1 MTRLTDIIEIQIS
14 RETSAVAQTNFNVPA
29 FISAH
34 TNFVERARVYSSLL
48 AVADDFA
55 TSDSAYI
62 AAQKF
67 FGQAIKPA
75 NIVIGRRQIPGATVN
90 VLTVAPAT
98 SYVLTVS
105 GTAITYVS
113 QALDTAILI
122 AAGLKA
128 AYDVTPITGV
138 TLVNN
143 LDGTL
148 TFTAAVDT
156 DWSLKVSA
164 NLSKANAP
172 ATESWSTS
180 VNEVQ
185 ADNDTWYALVIE
197 SHNEIDVLEVAGLIE
212 AKKKVFGTSSGTTA
226 IKTTGTTDTF
236 AKLKDLG
243 YQRTFGIFSTDAD
256 SQFPEAA
263 WIGFQLQEQPGSNT
277 WAYKA
282 LTGVTVSKLS
292 DTEATNI
299 KAKNGNTYESVGG
312 QSVTIGGKMFG
323 GEFIDIMVFVDWL
336 EARMTERLWFRMAN
350 SKKIPY
356 TAAGATIIESEI
368 RAQLND
374 GIRVGGLADSPTPV
388 VRVPDVLSV
397 APNLRAQRIFEG
409 IEFEA
414 RLAGAIHFVKIKG
427 TVTV

>member
-29 FISAH
+29 FISSH

-48 AVADDFA
+48 AVGDDFA
-55 TSDSAYI
+55 STDSAYI
-62 AAQKF
+62 AASKF
-67 FGQAIKPA
+67 FGQAIKPS
-75 NIVIGRRQIPGATVN
+75 NIVIGRRQVPGATVN
-90 VLTVAPAT
+90 VLTVAAT
-98 SYVLTVS
+98 TTYTLTVS
-105 GTAITYVS
+105 GSVITYVS
-113 QALDTAILI
+113 DGTPTAIEI
-122 AAGLKA
+122 ATGLKTS
-128 AYDVTPITGV
+128 YDVTPVTGV
-138 TLVNN
+138 TLTDN

-148 TFTAAVDT
+148 TFASTVN
-156 DWSLKVSA
+156 WSLKVSG
-164 NLSKANAP
+164 NLSKSNAP
-172 ATESWSTS
+172 ATETWADT
-180 VNEVQ
+180 VNAVQ
-185 ADNDTWYALVIE
+185 NENDTWYALTIE
-197 SHNEIDVLEVAGLIE
+197 SHNTLNVIEVAGVIE
-212 AKKKVFGTSSGTTA
+212 AKKKIFGTSSSSSD
-226 IKTTGTTDTF
+226 IKTTATNDLF
-236 AKLKDLG
+236 SQLQDLG
-243 YQRTFGIFSTDAD
+243 YQRTFGMYSATAD
-256 SQFPEAA
+256 TEFPECA

-282 LTGVTVSKLS
+282 LAGVTVSKLS
-292 DTEATNI
+292 DTESTNI

-312 QSVTIGGKMFG
+312 QSVTVGGKMFG

-374 GIRVGGLADSPTPV
+374 GIRVGGLADSPSPV

>member
-48 AVADDFA
+48 AVGDDFA
-55 TSDSAYI
+55 STDTAYI

-90 VLTVAPAT
+90 VATVVAAT
-98 SYVLTVS
+98 TYTLTVS
-105 GTAITYVS
+105 GQTITYVS

-122 AAGLKA
+122 ATGLKT
-128 AYDVTPITGV
+128 AYDVTPVTGV
-138 TLVNN
+138 TVTDN

-148 TFTAAVDT
+148 TIASTV
-156 DWSLKVSA
+156 DWSLKVTA
-164 NLSKANAP
+164 NLSKSNAP
-172 ATESWSTS
+172 AVESWTAS
-180 VNEVQ
+180 VNAVQ
-185 ADNDTWYALVIE
+185 NENDTWYALAIE
-197 SHNEIDVLEVAGLIE
+197 SHNELDVLEVAGVIE
-212 AKKKVFGTSSGTTA
+212 AKKKVFGTSSSDTD
-226 IKTTGTTDTF
+226 IKTTGDTDLF
-236 AKLKDLG
+236 SQLQALG
-243 YQRTFGIFSTDAD
+243 YQRTFGMFSNEAD
-256 SQFPEAA
+256 TQFPECA

-292 DTEATNI
+292 DTESTNI
-299 KAKNGNTYESVGG
+299 KAKAGNTYESVGG
-312 QSVTIGGKMFG
+312 QSVTVGGKMFG

-374 GIRVGGLADSPTPV
+374 GIRVGGLADSPSPV

-414 RLAGAIHFVKIKG
+414 RLAGAIHFVKIRG

>member
-34 TNFVERARVYSSLL
+34 TQFVERARVYSSLL

-55 TSDSAYI
+55 STDTAYI

-90 VLTVAPAT
+90 VVTVVT
-98 SYVLTVS
+98 GQTYTLTVS
-105 GTAITYVS
+105 GTVITYVS

-122 AAGLKA
+122 ATGLKT
-128 AYDVTPITGV
+128 AYDVTPVTGV
-138 TLVNN
+138 TLVDN

-148 TFTAAVDT
+148 TFTSTV

-172 ATESWSTS
+172 ATESWATS
-180 VNEVQ
+180 VNAVQ
-185 ADNDTWYALVIE
+185 NENDTWYALAIE
-197 SHNEIDVLEVAGLIE
+197 SHNTLDVLEVAGVIE
-212 AKKKVFGTSSGTTA
+212 AKKKVYGTSSSADA
-226 IKTTGTTDTF
+226 IKTTGDTDLF
-236 AKLKDLG
+236 AQLQALG
-243 YQRTFGIFSTDAD
+243 YQRTFGLFSATAD
-256 SQFPEAA
+256 TEYPECA

-277 WAYKA
+277 WAYKN

-292 DTEATNI
+292 DTESTNI
-299 KAKNGNTYESVGG
+299 KAKAGNTYESVGG
-312 QSVTIGGKMFG
+312 QSVTVGGKMFG
-323 GEFIDIMVFVDWL
+323 GEWIDVMVFVDWL

-374 GIRVGGLADSPTPV
+374 GIRVGGLADNPSPV

-414 RLAGAIHFVKIKG
+414 RLAGAIHFVKIRG

>member
-48 AVADDFA
+48 AVGDDFA
-55 TSDSAYI
+55 STDTAYI

-90 VLTVAPAT
+90 VVTVAAAT
-98 SYVLTVS
+98 TYTLTVS
-105 GTAITYVS
+105 GQTITYVS

-122 AAGLKA
+122 ATGLKT
-128 AYDVTPITGV
+128 AYDVTPVTGV
-138 TLVNN
+138 TVTDN

-148 TFTAAVDT
+148 TIASTV
-156 DWSLKVSA
+156 DWSLKVSI
-164 NLSKANAP
+164 NLSKSNAP
-172 ATESWSTS
+172 AVESWSTS
-180 VNEVQ
+180 VNAVQ
-185 ADNDTWYALVIE
+185 NENDTWYALTIE
-197 SHNEIDVLEVAGLIE
+197 SHNELDVLEVAGVIE
-212 AKKKVFGTSSGTTA
+212 AKKKVFGTSSSDTD
-226 IKTTGTTDTF
+226 IKTTGTTDVF
-236 AKLKDLG
+236 SQLQDLG
-243 YQRTFGIFSTDAD
+243 YQRTFGMYSATAD
-256 SQFPEAA
+256 TQFPECA

-282 LTGVTVSKLS
+282 LAGVTVSKLS

-312 QSVTIGGKMFG
+312 QSVTVGGKMFG

-374 GIRVGGLADSPTPV
+374 GIRVGGLADNPSPV

-414 RLAGAIHFVKIKG
+414 RLAGAIHFVKIRG

>member
-34 TNFVERARVYSSLL
+34 TNFTERARVYSSLL

-55 TSDSAYI
+55 VTDSTYI
-62 AAQKF
+62 AATKL

-75 NIVIGRRQIPGATVN
+75 NIVIGRRQIPSATINIAQVTVGA
-90 VLTVAPAT
+90 
-98 SYVLTVS
+98 SYSMIINGV
-105 GTAITYVS
+105 AITYV
-113 QALDTAILI
+113 AVADDTAIKI
-122 AAGLKA
+122 ATGLKT

-138 TLVNN
+138 TVKDNG
-143 LDGTL
+143 DGTL
-148 TFTAAVDT
+148 TVEGDPTV
-156 DWSLKVSA
+156 DWSVRVSA
-164 NLSKANAP
+164 NMNKANQP
-172 ATESWSTS
+172 ATESWATTVSA
-180 VNEVQ
+180 VQNE
-185 ADNDTWYALVIE
+185 NDTWFALTIE
-197 SHNEIDVLEVAGLIE
+197 SHDPTDVLTVAAVIE
-212 AKKKVFGTSSGTTA
+212 TKKKIFGTSSASTAVKGT
-226 IKTTGTTDTF
+226 GDTDIF
-236 AKLKDLG
+236 SQLQALG
-243 YQRTFGIFSTDAD
+243 YQRTFGVYSATAD
-256 SQFPEAA
+256 TQFPECA
-263 WIGFQLQEQPGSNT
+263 WIGYQLQEQPGSNT
-277 WAYKA
+277 WAYKS
-282 LTGVTVSKLS
+282 LSGVTVSKLS

-299 KAKNGNTYESVGG
+299 KSKNGNTYESVGG
-312 QSVTIGGKMFG
+312 QSVTVGGKMFG
-323 GEFIDIMVFVDWL
+323 GEWIDVMVFVDWL

-350 SKKIPY
+350 AKKIPY

-374 GIRVGGLADSPTPV
+374 GIRVGGLADSPSPI

-409 IEFEA
+409 ITFEA

>member
-48 AVADDFA
+48 AVGDDFA
-55 TSDSAYI
+55 STDSAYV

-90 VLTVAPAT
+90 VLTVVASTPYT
-98 SYVLTVS
+98 LTVS

-128 AYDVTPITGV
+128 AYDVTPVAGV
-138 TLVNN
+138 TLVDN

-148 TFTAAVDT
+148 TFTATA

-164 NLSKANAP
+164 NLSKSNAP
-172 ATESWSTS
+172 ATETWSTS
-180 VNEVQ
+180 VNAVQ
-185 ADNDTWYALVIE
+185 NENDTWYALVIE
-197 SHNEIDVLEVAGLIE
+197 SHNELDVLEVAGVIE
-212 AKKKVFGTSSGTTA
+212 AKKKIFGTSSSDVDV
-226 IKTTGTTDTF
+226 KTTSDTDVF
-236 AKLKDLG
+236 SQLQALG
-243 YQRTFGIFSTDAD
+243 YQRTFGMFSATAD
-256 SQFPEAA
+256 TEFPEAA

-312 QSVTIGGKMFG
+312 QSVTVGGKMFG

-414 RLAGAIHFVKIKG
+414 RLAGAIHFVKIRG